1 MLKDEQ
7 VLDIAMVN
15 NIQVS
20 LGNPIANMLV
30 DPFNP
35 YFLHLSESP
44 RLVLVST
51 PFNESNYHFW
61 S

>member
-20 LGNPIANMLV
+20 VANPIANMLL
-30 DPFNP
+30 DPLNP
-35 YFLHLSESP
+35 YFLHLSESL
-44 RLVLVST
+44 RLVLVSA
-51 PFNESNYHFW
+51 PLNESNYHFW